1 MSPIQSKFNN
11 KIVDVVFSSFKIKEE
26 ILNEEREGIRWISL
40 ANYDLKTTVAVVKDA
55 VTDQHTPKN
64 ILMSAFQKFLG
75 NTDVQVLI
83 GYLHEIYE
91 LAKNQHQNRLVFGT
105 GLFVPTQEEYWK
117 LVALFNKEC
126 QLLNE
131 RLKIPRVNLHRSVMR
146 QLEDDT
152 MEVKPQNWQEFQLGV
167 ATGRTLSHEGMEALF
182 RYIRKAFDTVF
193 GDNALTLKSKPPKVV
208 CPPSLANT
216 PEYRNNE
223 FFRQVLEYKGILP
236 RRPRSTGQS
245 RGQRLTCTDDRLPG
259 WRHWRIFKD
268 QGPLWSLSS
277 REGALEAHVYM
288 LNRSDERPT
297 WNVCPEEVKEASF
310 SDQEVLEVDNDS
322 VFEEE
327 PKAVP
332 EGVINKE
339 NESRKEG
346 ERKNSYENQD
356 KAKIDNKND
365 NKATTKLLKMARDRV
380 RDSEHMLTVADEKV
394 KAYKKEAAVKD
405 AQIAREKAAVRH
417 WRNTADAKQS
427 EIEKL
432 SAELK
437 KLEADYERVLD
448 RCEEITQ
455 DYEYLSNLY
464 DKELDKP
471 KKTKVSRKYAKRD
484 N

>member
-1 MSPIQSKFNN
+1 MPGGSWGESC
-11 KIVDVVFSSFKIKEE
+11 
-26 ILNEEREGIRWISL
+26 
-40 ANYDLKTTVAVVKDA
+40 
-55 VTDQHTPKN
+55 
-64 ILMSAFQKFLG
+64 SA
-75 NTDVQVLI
+75 
-83 GYLHEIYE
+83 
-91 LAKNQHQNRLVFGT
+91 
-105 GLFVPTQEEYWK
+105 
-117 LVALFNKEC
+117 
-126 QLLNE
+126 LL
-131 RLKIPRVNLHRSVMR
+131 P
-146 QLEDDT
+146 
-152 MEVKPQNWQEFQLGV
+152 
-167 ATGRTLSHEGMEALF
+167 
-182 RYIRKAFDTVF
+182 
-193 GDNALTLKSKPPKVV
+193 
-208 CPPSLANT
+208 
-216 PEYRNNE
+216 
-223 FFRQVLEYKGILP
+223 
-236 RRPRSTGQS
+236 
-245 RGQRLTCTDDRLPG
+245 
-259 WRHWRIFKD
+259 
-268 QGPLWSLSS
+268 
-277 REGALEAHVYM
+277 
-288 LNRSDERPT
+288 PT

-327 PKAVP
+327 PKSVP

-417 WRNTADAKQS
+417 WRNTADAKQV

>member
-40 ANYDLKTTVAVVKDA
+40 ANYDLKTTVAVVKEA

-182 RYIRKAFDTVF
+182 
-193 GDNALTLKSKPPKVV
+193 
-208 CPPSLANT
+208 
-216 PEYRNNE
+216 
-223 FFRQVLEYKGILP
+223 
-236 RRPRSTGQS
+236 
-245 RGQRLTCTDDRLPG
+245 
-259 WRHWRIFKD
+259 
-268 QGPLWSLSS
+268 
-277 REGALEAHVYM
+277 
-288 LNRSDERPT
+288 
-297 WNVCPEEVKEASF
+297 
-310 SDQEVLEVDNDS
+310 
-322 VFEEE
+322 
-327 PKAVP
+327 
-332 EGVINKE
+332 
-339 NESRKEG
+339 
-346 ERKNSYENQD
+346 
-356 KAKIDNKND
+356 
-365 NKATTKLLKMARDRV
+365 
-380 RDSEHMLTVADEKV
+380 
-394 KAYKKEAAVKD
+394 
-405 AQIAREKAAVRH
+405 
-417 WRNTADAKQS
+417 
-427 EIEKL
+427 
-432 SAELK
+432 
-437 KLEADYERVLD
+437 
-448 RCEEITQ
+448 
-455 DYEYLSNLY
+455 
-464 DKELDKP
+464 
-471 KKTKVSRKYAKRD
+471 
-484 N
+484 